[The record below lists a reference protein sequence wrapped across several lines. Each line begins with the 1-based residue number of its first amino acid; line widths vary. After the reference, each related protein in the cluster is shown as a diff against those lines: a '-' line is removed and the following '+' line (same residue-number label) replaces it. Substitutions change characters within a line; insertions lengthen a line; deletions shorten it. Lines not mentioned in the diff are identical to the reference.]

1 MKTQLKNFIG
11 MFPLSTVVLPG
22 EQTMLHIFEPR
33 YKQLINDCFAS
44 NSDFGIPFYF
54 RNKTQLYGTRVKL
67 VDIDRFY
74 KDGKMDIRIE
84 GVSVFR
90 IDEYHPMFE
99 EKLYPGGS
107 IKEVKREFE
116 LPKKQELIDLFKT
129 YTTRVLKEDDGLYFD
144 KNISIFNLANTL
156 NLSQE
161 EKFKLIK
168 TNSHEQQQNVIIN
181 HLRFVMTLFQQEES
195 LEHRFFLN

>member
-11 MFPLSTVVLPG
+11 MFPLGIVVMPG

-33 YKQLINDCFAS
+33 YKQLINDCFAT

-54 RNKTQLYGTRVKL
+54 NNKTQAYGTRVKL

-74 KDGKMDIRIE
+74 RDGRMDIRIE
-84 GVSVFR
+84 GVSIFK
-90 IDEYHPMFE
+90 INEYHHMFE

-107 IKEVKREFE
+107 IKEVKRNLEIPESSE
-116 LPKKQELIDLFKT
+116 LVNLIRKYQILVLNGESTVEVDLSVRLFKI
-129 YTTRVLKEDDGLYFD
+129 V
-144 KNISIFNLANTL
+144 NAL

-168 TNSHEQQQNVIIN
+168 TGNPDYQQNVLIN
-181 HLRFVMTLFQQEES
+181 HLRMVLNLYEQEKS
-195 LEHRFFLN
+195 LDHKFFLN